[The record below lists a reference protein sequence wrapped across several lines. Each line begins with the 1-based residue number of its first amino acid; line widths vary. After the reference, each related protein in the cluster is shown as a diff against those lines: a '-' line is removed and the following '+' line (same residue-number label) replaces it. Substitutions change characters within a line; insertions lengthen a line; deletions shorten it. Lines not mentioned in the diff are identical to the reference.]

1 MNEADSTILGRVFDM
16 RWRETLCLVL
26 IAATTVAASAA
37 QRVESDQQALIKL
50 ERDWNDA
57 FYHKDVAFIESLLA
71 PEFTATYDDGT
82 RGDRTK
88 ELALTKE
95 FNQQVESAVQ
105 DDFTVKIFGDSAV
118 VWFTL
123 KLVGIKQG
131 QRSELAL
138 SYTDVWVLRD
148 GRWLCV
154 STQSTRVNS
163 K

>member
-1 MNEADSTILGRVFDM
+1 MK
-16 RWRETLCLVL
+16 WRETLCLLLVV
-26 IAATTVAASAA
+26 ATGASAAA

-57 FYHKDVAFIESLLA
+57 FYKKDVAFIESILA
-71 PEFTATYDDGT
+71 PEFTATYDDGS
-82 RGDRTK
+82 RGDKAK

-105 DDFTVKIFGDSAV
+105 DDFTVRIFGNTAV
-118 VWFTL
+118 VFFTL

-131 QRSELAL
+131 QPSELAL

-154 STQSTRVNS
+154 STQSTRVS
-163 K
+163 AK

>member
-1 MNEADSTILGRVFDM
+1 MK
-16 RWRETLCLVL
+16 WREALCLVL
-26 IAATTVAASAA
+26 VAATGASAAA

-57 FYHKDVAFIESLLA
+57 FYKKDVAFIESILA
-71 PEFTATYDDGT
+71 PEFTATYDDGS
-82 RGDRTK
+82 RGDKAK

-105 DDFTVKIFGDSAV
+105 DDFTVKIFGNTAV
-118 VWFTL
+118 VFFTL

-138 SYTDVWVLRD
+138 SYTDIWVLRD

>member
-1 MNEADSTILGRVFDM
+1 MK
-16 RWRETLCLVL
+16 WRETLCLVL
-26 IAATTVAASAA
+26 VAATGASAAA

-57 FYHKDVAFIESLLA
+57 FYKKDVAFIESILA
-71 PEFTATYDDGT
+71 PEFTATYDDGS
-82 RGDRTK
+82 RGDKAK

-105 DDFTVKIFGDSAV
+105 DDFTVKIFGNTAIV
-118 VWFTL
+118 LFTL

>member
-1 MNEADSTILGRVFDM
+1 MK
-16 RWRETLCLVL
+16 WRETVCLVL
-26 IAATTVAASAA
+26 VAVASASAA
-37 QRVESDQQALIKL
+37 AAQPVESDQQALIRL

-57 FYHKDVAFIESLLA
+57 FYKKDVAFIESILA
-71 PEFTATYDDGT
+71 PEFTATYDDGS
-82 RGDRTK
+82 RGDKAK
-88 ELALTKE
+88 ELSLTNE

-105 DDFTVKIFGDSAV
+105 DDFTVKIFGETAV
-118 VWFTL
+118 VFFTL

-148 GRWLCV
+148 SRWLCV
-154 STQSTRVNS
+154 STQSTRLTS

>member
-1 MNEADSTILGRVFDM
+1 MK
-16 RWRETLCLVL
+16 WRETLCLVL
-26 IAATTVAASAA
+26 VAAASASASGA

-57 FYHKDVAFIESLLA
+57 FYRKDVAFIESLLA
-71 PEFTATYDDGT
+71 PEFTATYDDGS
-82 RGDRTK
+82 RGDKAK

-95 FNQQVESAVQ
+95 FDQQVESAVQ
-105 DDFTVKIFGDSAV
+105 DDFTVKVFGNAAV

-138 SYTDVWVLRD
+138 SYTDVWIQRD

-154 STQSTRVNS
+154 STQSTRQTS
-163 K
+163 Q

>member
-1 MNEADSTILGRVFDM
+1 MK
-16 RWRETLCLVL
+16 WRETLCLVL
-26 IAATTVAASAA
+26 VAATCASAAA
-37 QRVESDQQALIKL
+37 QRVESDQQVLIKL

-57 FYHKDVAFIESLLA
+57 FYKKDVAFIESILA
-71 PEFTATYDDGT
+71 PEFTATYDDGS
-82 RGDRTK
+82 RGDKAK
-88 ELALTKE
+88 ELALTRE

-105 DDFTVKIFGDSAV
+105 DDFTVKIFGETAV
-118 VWFTL
+118 VFFTL

-148 GRWLCV
+148 GNWRCV
-154 STQSTRVNS
+154 SAHSTRVTS

>member
-1 MNEADSTILGRVFDM
+1 MK
-16 RWRETLCLVL
+16 WREALCLVL
-26 IAATTVAASAA
+26 VAAASVSASGA
-37 QRVESDQQALIKL
+37 QRVESDQQALIQL

-57 FYHKDVAFIESLLA
+57 FYRKDVAFIESLLA
-71 PEFTATYDDGT
+71 PEFTATYDDGS
-82 RGDRTK
+82 RGDKAK

-105 DDFTVKIFGDSAV
+105 DDFTVKVFGNSAV

-131 QRSELAL
+131 QKSELAL
-138 SYTDVWVLRD
+138 SYTDVWILRD
-148 GRWLCV
+148 DRWLCV

>member
-1 MNEADSTILGRVFDM
+1 MK
-16 RWRETLCLVL
+16 WRETLCLVL
-26 IAATTVAASAA
+26 VAATGASAAA

-57 FYHKDVAFIESLLA
+57 FYKKDVAFIESILA
-71 PEFTATYDDGT
+71 PEFTATYDDGS
-82 RGDRTK
+82 RGDKAK

-105 DDFTVKIFGDSAV
+105 DDFTVKIFGNTAIV
-118 VWFTL
+118 LFTL

-154 STQSTRVNS
+154 STQSTRVS
-163 K
+163 AK

>member
-1 MNEADSTILGRVFDM
+1 MK
-16 RWRETLCLVL
+16 WRETLCLVL
-26 IAATTVAASAA
+26 VAATGASAAA

-57 FYHKDVAFIESLLA
+57 FYKKDVAFIESILA
-71 PEFTATYDDGT
+71 PEFTATYDDGS
-82 RGDRTK
+82 RGDKAK

-105 DDFTVKIFGDSAV
+105 DDFTVKIFGNTAIV
-118 VWFTL
+118 FFTL
-123 KLVGIKQG
+123 KLVGVKQG

-154 STQSTRVNS
+154 STQSTRVS
-163 K
+163 AK

>member
-1 MNEADSTILGRVFDM
+1 MK
-16 RWRETLCLVL
+16 WRETLCLVL
-26 IAATTVAASAA
+26 VAAASVSVTGA

-57 FYHKDVAFIESLLA
+57 FYRKDVAFIESLLA
-71 PEFTATYDDGT
+71 PEFTATYDDGS
-82 RGDRTK
+82 RGDKAK

-95 FNQQVESAVQ
+95 FDQQVESAVQ
-105 DDFTVKIFGDSAV
+105 DDFTVKVFGNAAV

-138 SYTDVWVLRD
+138 SYTDVWILRD

-154 STQSTRVNS
+154 STQSTRLNS

>member
-1 MNEADSTILGRVFDM
+1 MK
-16 RWRETLCLVL
+16 WREALCLVL
-26 IAATTVAASAA
+26 VAATGASAAA

-57 FYHKDVAFIESLLA
+57 FYKKDVAFIESILA
-71 PEFTATYDDGT
+71 PEFTATYDDGS
-82 RGDRTK
+82 RGDKAK

-105 DDFTVKIFGDSAV
+105 DDFTVKIFGNTAV
-118 VWFTL
+118 VFFTL

-148 GRWLCV
+148 GSWLCV

>member
-1 MNEADSTILGRVFDM
+1 MK
-16 RWRETLCLVL
+16 WRETVCLALV
-26 IAATTVAASAA
+26 AATAGLSAA
-37 QRVESDQQALIKL
+37 QRVESDQQVLIKL

-57 FYHKDVAFIESLLA
+57 FYKKDVAFIESILA
-71 PEFTATYDDGT
+71 PEFTATYDDGS
-82 RGDRTK
+82 RGDKAK

-105 DDFTVKIFGDSAV
+105 DDFTVKIFGNTAV

-131 QRSELAL
+131 QPSELAL
-138 SYTDVWVLRD
+138 SYTDVWVLR
-148 GRWLCV
+148 GGKWLCV

>member
-1 MNEADSTILGRVFDM
+1 MN
-16 RWRETLCLVL
+16 WRETLCLVL
-26 IAATTVAASAA
+26 VAAASVSVAGA

-57 FYHKDVAFIESLLA
+57 FYRKDVAFIESLLA
-71 PEFTATYDDGT
+71 PEFTATYDDGS
-82 RGDRTK
+82 RGDKAK

-95 FNQQVESAVQ
+95 FDQQVESAVQ
-105 DDFTVKIFGDSAV
+105 DDFTVKVFGNAAV

-138 SYTDVWVLRD
+138 SYTDVWILRD

>member
-1 MNEADSTILGRVFDM
+1 MK
-16 RWRETLCLVL
+16 WRETLCLVL
-26 IAATTVAASAA
+26 VAAASVSVTGA

-57 FYHKDVAFIESLLA
+57 FYRKDVAFIESLLA
-71 PEFTATYDDGT
+71 PEFTATYDDGS
-82 RGDRTK
+82 RGDKAK

-95 FNQQVESAVQ
+95 FDQQVESAVQ
-105 DDFTVKIFGDSAV
+105 DDFTVKVFGNAAV

-138 SYTDVWVLRD
+138 SYTDVWIQRD

>member
-1 MNEADSTILGRVFDM
+1 MK
-16 RWRETLCLVL
+16 WRETLCLVL
-26 IAATTVAASAA
+26 VAATGASAA
-37 QRVESDQQALIKL
+37 TQRVESDQQVLIKL

-57 FYHKDVAFIESLLA
+57 FYKKDVAFIESILA
-71 PEFTATYDDGT
+71 PEFTATYDDGS
-82 RGDRTK
+82 RGDKAK
-88 ELALTKE
+88 ELALTRE

-105 DDFTVKIFGDSAV
+105 EDFTVKIFGETAV
-118 VWFTL
+118 VFFTL

-131 QRSELAL
+131 ERSELAL

>member
-1 MNEADSTILGRVFDM
+1 MK
-16 RWRETLCLVL
+16 WRETLCLVL
-26 IAATTVAASAA
+26 VAATGASAAA

-57 FYHKDVAFIESLLA
+57 FYKKDVAFIESILA
-71 PEFTATYDDGT
+71 PEFTATYDDGS
-82 RGDRTK
+82 RGDRAK

-105 DDFTVKIFGDSAV
+105 DDFTVKIFGNTAV
-118 VWFTL
+118 VFFTL

-138 SYTDVWVLRD
+138 SYTDIWVLRD

>member
-1 MNEADSTILGRVFDM
+1 MK
-16 RWRETLCLVL
+16 WRETLCLVL
-26 IAATTVAASAA
+26 VAATGASAAA

-57 FYHKDVAFIESLLA
+57 FYKKDVAFIESILA
-71 PEFTATYDDGT
+71 PEFTATYDDGS
-82 RGDRTK
+82 RGDKAK

-105 DDFTVKIFGDSAV
+105 DDFTVKIFGNTAV
-118 VWFTL
+118 VFFTL

-138 SYTDVWVLRD
+138 SYTDIWVLRD

>member
-1 MNEADSTILGRVFDM
+1 MK
-16 RWRETLCLVL
+16 WREALCLVL
-26 IAATTVAASAA
+26 VAAASVSASGA
-37 QRVESDQQALIKL
+37 QRVESDQQALIQL

-57 FYHKDVAFIESLLA
+57 FYRKDVAFIESLLA
-71 PEFTATYDDGT
+71 PEFTATYDDGS
-82 RGDRTK
+82 RGDKAK

-105 DDFTVKIFGDSAV
+105 DDFTVKVFGNTAV

-131 QRSELAL
+131 QKSELAL
-138 SYTDVWVLRD
+138 SYTDVWILRD
-148 GRWLCV
+148 DRWLCV

>member
-1 MNEADSTILGRVFDM
+1 MK
-16 RWRETLCLVL
+16 WRETLCLVL
-26 IAATTVAASAA
+26 VAATGASAAA

-57 FYHKDVAFIESLLA
+57 FYKKDVAFIESILA
-71 PEFTATYDDGT
+71 PEFTATYDDGS
-82 RGDRTK
+82 RGDKAK

-105 DDFTVKIFGDSAV
+105 DDFTVKIFGNTAV
-118 VWFTL
+118 VFFTL

-148 GRWLCV
+148 GSWLCV

>member
-1 MNEADSTILGRVFDM
+1 M
-16 RWRETLCLVL
+16 RLRRLLYCVL
-26 IAATTVAASAA
+26 AVAWAVPASA
-37 QRVESDQQALIKL
+37 QQSPPVESDQEVLIRL
-50 ERDWNDA
+50 ERSWNEA
-57 FYHKDVAFIESLLA
+57 FYRKDLDFIKNILA
-71 PEFTATYDDGT
+71 NDFIATYDDGN
-82 RGDRTK
+82 RGDKAT
-88 ELALTKE
+88 ELALAAE

-105 DDFTVKIFGDSAV
+105 DDFTVKIFGNTAV
-118 VWFTL
+118 VFFTL

-148 GRWLCV
+148 GSWLCV

>member
-1 MNEADSTILGRVFDM
+1 MK
-16 RWRETLCLVL
+16 WRETLCLVL
-26 IAATTVAASAA
+26 VAASTASAAA

-57 FYHKDVAFIESLLA
+57 FYKKDVAFIESLLG
-71 PEFTATYDDGT
+71 PECTANYDDGS
-82 RGDRTK
+82 RGDKAK

-105 DDFTVKIFGDSAV
+105 DEFTVKVFGETALV
-118 VWFTL
+118 FFTL

-138 SYTDVWVLRD
+138 SYTDVWVLR
-148 GRWLCV
+148 GGTWLCV
-154 STQSTRVNS
+154 STQSTRLTS

>member
-1 MNEADSTILGRVFDM
+1 MK
-16 RWRETLCLVL
+16 WRETLCLVL
-26 IAATTVAASAA
+26 VAAASVSATGA
-37 QRVESDQQALIKL
+37 QPVESDQQMLIKL

-57 FYHKDVAFIESLLA
+57 FYRKDVAFIESLLA
-71 PEFTATYDDGT
+71 PEFTATYDDGS
-82 RGDRTK
+82 RGDKAK

-95 FNQQVESAVQ
+95 FDQQVESAVQ
-105 DDFTVKIFGDSAV
+105 DDFTVKVFGSAAV

-138 SYTDVWVLRD
+138 SYTDVWILRD
-148 GRWLCV
+148 DRWQCV
-154 STQSTRVNS
+154 STQSTRLNP